1 MFGKSTFD
9 KIKEAFSNAKMVVIT
24 IAFIGSS
31 IIGGYTVVSEH
42 FITRLHADQLIQE
55 VETKL
60 SELKKH
66 TQSNKK
72 MLVEM
77 RLIRMEEKIARGE
90 TLTPTEQRVYDRLK
104 KDYDVIMNEL

>member
-1 MFGKSTFD
+1 MFSKSLTD
-9 KIKEAFSNAKMVVIT
+9 KIKEAFSNAKMMVIT

-42 FITRLHADQLIQE
+42 FITRIHADQLIQQ

-77 RLIRMEEKIARGE
+77 RLIRIEEKIGRGE
-90 TLTPTEQRVYDRLK
+90 TLTPTEQRVYDKLK
-104 KDYDVIMNEL
+104 KDYDDILSDL